1 VNLFLPNNIF
11 SNLLVKSLP
20 EDKNLKKNYFPAAVL
35 TFELSKDKSAVALVP
50 SFDLLKN
57 KDLYV
62 SSKFGL
68 SFEGNLSNSY
78 FYFKNKA
85 DIKKLS
91 ITGDVSSTEV
101 LLSKIIFK
109 EEYEI
114 DVNVEISQTDKKNDL
129 NSLIIGNGNF
139 VDYKMKDG
147 FSLSE
152 KLSDFIGFQ
161 YPFVNYV
168 LVSFE
173 EENLK
178 YFDDKAEQ
186 TQNKIYDLV
195 EKDEVINSFN
205 NESKNFIKENISSL
219 IVNLESQ
226 DREGLLEIL
235 KLPYYHGIIKYIV
248 DVKFI

>member
-1 VNLFLPNNIF
+1 MNLFLPNNIF
-11 SNLLVKSLP
+11 SNLIAKSLP

-35 TFELSKDKSAVALVP
+35 ISELSKDKSAVALSP

-78 FYFKNKA
+78 FYFKNATEIKRLNIVG
-85 DIKKLS
+85 DI
-91 ITGDVSSTEV
+91 SSTEV

-109 EEYEI
+109 EEYELDI
-114 DVNVEISQTDKKNDL
+114 NVEISQTDKKNDL
-129 NSLIIGNGNF
+129 NSLIIGDKNF
-139 VDYKMKDG
+139 VNYNINEG
-147 FSLSE
+147 LSLSE
-152 KLSDFIGFQ
+152 KLSDLMEFQ

-173 EENLK
+173 EKNIK
-178 YFDDKAEQ
+178 YFNDKAEL

-205 NESKNFIKENISSL
+205 NESKNFIKENILSL
-219 IVNLESQ
+219 IVNFENQ
-226 DREGLLEIL
+226 YREGLVEIL
-235 KLPYYHGIIKYIV
+235 KLPYYHGIVKYITE
-248 DVKFI
+248 VKFV